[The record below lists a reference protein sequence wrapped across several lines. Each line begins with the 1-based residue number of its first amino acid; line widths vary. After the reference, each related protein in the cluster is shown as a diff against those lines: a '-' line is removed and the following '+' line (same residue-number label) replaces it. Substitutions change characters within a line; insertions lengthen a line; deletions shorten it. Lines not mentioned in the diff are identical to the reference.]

1 MSQQMGL
8 CVFRCAVSAA
18 HFFIMQQEAEVGG
31 LQMDNSN
38 ALKKQIEFELITEI
52 KKGRAR
58 IKELKDKLS
67 FNYQVSGTFK
77 GLGSGMAQSSVNK
90 SSEETRTQI
99 ENAEYA
105 IAWYEDI
112 AKRYHINISGKD

>member
-1 MSQQMGL
+1 
-8 CVFRCAVSAA
+8 
-18 HFFIMQQEAEVGG
+18 
-31 LQMDNSN
+31 MDNPST
-38 ALKKQIEFELITEI
+38 LKKQIEFELVTEI
-52 KKGRAR
+52 NKGRAR

-67 FNYQVSGTFK
+67 FNYSVSGTFK

-90 SSEETRTQI
+90 SSEETKTQI

-112 AKRYHINISGKD
+112 AKRYHINIISGKD